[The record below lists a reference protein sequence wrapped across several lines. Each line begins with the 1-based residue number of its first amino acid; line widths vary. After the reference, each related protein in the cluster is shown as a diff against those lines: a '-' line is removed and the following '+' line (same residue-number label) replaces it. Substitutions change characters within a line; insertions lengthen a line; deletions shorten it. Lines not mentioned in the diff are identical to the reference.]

1 MINTLKIFDELKEAM
16 DASAAKK
23 ITEVIGKVY
32 DELQNTVTKAEFN
45 DLRNIV
51 KELAEAQK
59 RTEQRV
65 EELAE
70 AQKRTEQRVEELVEA
85 QKRTEQKVEELVEAQ
100 KRTEQ
105 EVRKLTISLKDT
117 RTMVGGLSDTVG
129 YGLEDRAMKSLP
141 TVLKSKYGINVLSP
155 LVRKYVSCNG
165 TQDEINIYGT
175 GKKDEIEICILGEAK
190 ARLSKKHVDSF
201 LKLVQRLKNSKVI
214 IENNFLLMVSY
225 TVTPEV
231 EEYAKIKNI
240 VIIWSYEV

>member
-1 MINTLKIFDELKEAM
+1 VINTLKIFDELKEAM

-51 KELAEAQK
+51 K
-59 RTEQRV
+59 
-65 EELAE
+65 ELAE

>member
-51 KELAEAQK
+51 K
-59 RTEQRV
+59 
-65 EELAE
+65 ELAE

-141 TVLKSKYGINVLSP
+141 TVLKCKYGINVLSP

>member
-51 KELAEAQK
+51 K
-59 RTEQRV
+59 
-65 EELAE
+65 ELAE

>member
-51 KELAEAQK
+51 KELAK
-59 RTEQRV
+59 
-65 EELAE
+65 

-214 IENNFLLMVSY
+214 TENNFLLLLA
-225 TVTPEV
+225 TVCSPPLIMCDLKGFVFFLLLE
-231 EEYAKIKNI
+231 I
-240 VIIWSYEV
+240 VCV

>member
-51 KELAEAQK
+51 KELA
-59 RTEQRV
+59 
-65 EELAE
+65 
-70 AQKRTEQRVEELVEA
+70 EA

>member
-51 KELAEAQK
+51 KELA
-59 RTEQRV
+59 
-65 EELAE
+65 
-70 AQKRTEQRVEELVEA
+70 
-85 QKRTEQKVEELVEAQ
+85 EAQ

-155 LVRKYVSCNG
+155 LVRKYVSYNG
-165 TQDEINIYGT
+165 AQDEINIYGT
-175 GKKDEIEICILGEAK
+175 GKKNEMEICILGEAK

-201 LKLVQRLKNSKVI
+201 LKLVQRLKNSKAI
-214 IENNFLLMVSY
+214 TENNFLLMVSY
-225 TVTPEV
+225 TITPEV

-240 VIIWSYEV
+240 EIIWSYEV

>member
-1 MINTLKIFDELKEAM
+1 VINTLKIFDELKEAM

-70 AQKRTEQRVEELVEA
+70 AQKRTEQ
-85 QKRTEQKVEELVEAQ
+85 
-100 KRTEQ
+100 

-155 LVRKYVSCNG
+155 LVRKYVSYNG
-165 TQDEINIYGT
+165 AQDEINIYGT
-175 GKKDEIEICILGEAK
+175 GKKNEMEICILGEAK

-201 LKLVQRLKNSKVI
+201 LKLVQRLKNSKAI
-214 IENNFLLMVSY
+214 TENNFLLMVSY
-225 TVTPEV
+225 TITPEV

-240 VIIWSYEV
+240 EIIWSYEV